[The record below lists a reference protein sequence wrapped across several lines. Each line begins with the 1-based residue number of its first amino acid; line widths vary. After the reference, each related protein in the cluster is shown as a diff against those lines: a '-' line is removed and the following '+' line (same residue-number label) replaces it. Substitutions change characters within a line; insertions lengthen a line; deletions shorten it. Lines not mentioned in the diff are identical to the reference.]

1 MKFNAINISLPIFM
15 LLLLVPLSLPL
26 GGVQGKG
33 VDIVFLDIVSLF
45 CFLYFLIY
53 IKNKSI
59 FEIQITKAVSVM
71 FVIFYC
77 MASVTAI
84 TESSIIPI
92 LSLIKYTKPFLS
104 IFIGFF
110 LSRKIS
116 LDVFW
121 RASYLASAFIAIIL
135 LLSLDNPY
143 QRWGDNIFGIGVY
156 GFPNS
161 SSQYYIILLMF
172 LIGYIAKEN
181 ITFLSRVFGYFFIG
195 IIVLF
200 ITFSL
205 SRSALAIM
213 VIFFSVSLVM
223 SKFKFKYILYLTAL
237 TLATTFVLTG
247 DSVNNI
253 NISEYTKGIEARY
266 DRTFAS
272 DDFSSGRIDIANEVF
287 DLMELRPLFGYKF
300 SSFSNYHEGHSTPHN
315 QYLESI
321 FKTGVI
327 GFLLYYSII
336 LKLYFNIIKKYNS
349 IKKQRIIMKIKKASY
364 NEYYYRLFIVV
375 FILIMIGNLSQP
387 NITYSQT
394 GGVFMALLG
403 YLSQLKTYQVPLK

>member
-26 GGVQGKG
+26 GGAQGKG
-33 VDIVFLDIVSLF
+33 VDIVFLDIASIF
-45 CFLYFLIY
+45 CLTYFLIY
-53 IKNKSI
+53 IKSKSI
-59 FEIQITKAVSVM
+59 FEIQITKAIFVM
-71 FVIFYC
+71 FSIFYF

-84 TESSIIPI
+84 SESSVIPI
-92 LSLIKYTKPFLS
+92 LSSIKYTKPFLA

-110 LSRKIS
+110 LYRKIS

-121 RASYLASAFIAIIL
+121 RASYLASAFLAIIL

-143 QRWGDNIFGIGVY
+143 GRWGDNIFGIGVN

-172 LIGYIAKEN
+172 LIGYTAKEN
-181 ITFLSRVFGYFFIG
+181 TTFLFRVFGYFFIG

-213 VIFFSVSLVM
+213 VIFFSVLLVM
-223 SKFKFKYILYLTAL
+223 SKFKFKLYLTAL
-237 TLATTFVLTG
+237 TLATTPFVLTT
-247 DSVNNI
+247 DLVNNI
-253 NISEYTKGIEARY
+253 NISEYTKNLEVRY

-272 DDFSSGRIDIANEVF
+272 DDYSSGRIDIANEVF
-287 DLMELRPLFGYKF
+287 DLMELKPLLGYKF

-327 GFLLYYSII
+327 GFLLYFSII
-336 LKLYFNIIKKYNS
+336 FILYFNIIKKYNS
-349 IKKQRIIMKIKKASY
+349 IKKQRVIMKIKKASY

-403 YLSQLKTYQVPLK
+403 YLSQLKTYQAPLK